1 MKKILSPLRTF
12 GFFSFV
18 ALLLTSCTSS
28 GGYPNLTACLTEK
41 KVVMFGASW
50 CPHCADQKKMFGR
63 SAKNM
68 PYFECAKGGGQVQE
82 CTDRGI
88 SSYPTWQFNEEAI
101 KALPELAQI
110 DLFNGELDKVRAS
123 IKLIRE
129 AIPADDTASRKII
142 DDFSKETEAMVVSDM
157 PVFEKL
163 TKLTSLSIGADGKS
177 VEKIPAYIMG
187 RITGA
192 RPLDQVA
199 LYSGCTESY
208 KTDTQV
214 VAAQ

>member
-1 MKKILSPLRTF
+1 MKKIL
-12 GFFSFV
+12 FFLSV
-18 ALLLTSCTSS
+18 GLILTSCTSS
-28 GGYPNLTACLTEK
+28 GGYSNLTSCLAEK

-50 CPHCADQKKMFGR
+50 CPHCADQKKLFGR
-63 SAKNM
+63 SAKDM
-68 PYFECAKGGGQVQE
+68 PYFECSKGGGQVQE

-88 SSYPTWQFNEEAI
+88 MSYPTWQLNEEAL

-129 AIPADDTASRKII
+129 AIPADDTNSLKII

-177 VEKIPAYIMG
+177 VEKIPSYVMG
-187 RITGA
+187 RVTGA
-192 RPLDQVA
+192 RTLEQIA
-199 LYSGCTESY
+199 LYSGCMDAY
-208 KTDTQV
+208 KKDTQPATV
-214 VAAQ
+214 TQ

>member
-1 MKKILSPLRTF
+1 MKKIL
-12 GFFSFV
+12 FFSFI
-18 ALLLTSCTSS
+18 AFLLASCTSSS
-28 GGYPNLTACLTEK
+28 GGYPNLTACLAEK

-68 PYFECAKGGGQVQE
+68 PYFECSKGNTQVQE

-88 SSYPTWQFNEEAI
+88 TSYPTWQFNEEAI

-129 AIPADDTASRKII
+129 AIPADDTVSRKII
-142 DDFSKETEAMVVSDM
+142 DDFSAETEAMVMSDLT
-157 PVFEKL
+157 PFEKL
-163 TKLTSLSIGADGKS
+163 TKITSLSIGTDGKS
-177 VEKIPAYIMG
+177 VEKIPAYVMG
-187 RITGA
+187 RITGT

-199 LYSGCTESY
+199 LYSGCTEAY
-208 KTDTQV
+208 KTDTQA